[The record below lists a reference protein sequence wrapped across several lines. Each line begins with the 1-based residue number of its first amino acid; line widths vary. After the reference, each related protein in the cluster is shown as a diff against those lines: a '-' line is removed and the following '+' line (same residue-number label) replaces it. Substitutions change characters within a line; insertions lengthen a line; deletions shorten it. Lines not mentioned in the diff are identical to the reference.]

1 MRIISLSGLL
11 ILSSQLLTAQNLSY
25 EDSLQKRLFQDEKKT
40 IISGYGEAKF
50 NYDLR
55 YKTGT
60 ANFTRLVVFVG
71 HKFNEKISF
80 FSETEIEDA
89 KVEGG
94 EPGGE
99 IAIEQ
104 AYLKFDLNKNMYLQA
119 GLFIPRIGIL
129 NENHLPTTFN
139 GNDRTFTEQLLIPS
153 TWRELGVGLYGSC
166 EKFSGLN
173 YSLAILNGLN
183 SSAFE
188 NGTGIREGR
197 YEGRDATA
205 TNLAITGS
213 LQYFFSDIKLQLS
226 AYYGGSAGLSQR
238 EADSLQLNSGIF
250 GTPVALGE
258 FNIQYNKDRFSLRAL
273 GTAIQIPDADKIN
286 RAYANNTA
294 ETLIGGY
301 GEIAFD
307 LLAAKNKKLD
317 LFLRYENFNL
327 NNKIPENGIENGLLN
342 QQYIVTGLTFIPTG
356 GVAIKLDYV
365 FKKTGDPNPALVIN
379 PFPQAPQYYNT
390 NSFINIGIGYSF

>member
-55 YKTGT
+55 YKTGA

>member
-1 MRIISLSGLL
+1 MRSIFLFGLL
-11 ILSSQLLTAQNLSY
+11 ILTSQLLTGQSLSY
-25 EDSLQKRLFQDEKKT
+25 EDSLQKGLLQGEKKT

-60 ANFTRLVVFVG
+60 ANFTRFVLFVG
-71 HKFNEKISF
+71 HKFNDKISF

-89 KVEGG
+89 KIEGG

-104 AYLKFDLNKNMYLQA
+104 AYLKFDLNKSMYLQG
-119 GLFIPRIGIL
+119 GLFIPRIGII

-139 GNDRTFTEQLLIPS
+139 GNDRPFMEQLLIPS
-153 TWRELGVGLYGSC
+153 TWRELGIGLYGTC
-166 EKFSGLN
+166 DRFSGLN
-173 YSLAILNGLN
+173 YSIAILNGLN
-183 SSAFE
+183 SAAFE

-197 YEGRDATA
+197 YEGREATA

-226 AYYGGSAGLSQR
+226 AYYGGSAGLSERQ
-238 EADSLQLNSGIF
+238 ADSLQLNSGVF

-258 FNIQYNKDRFSLRAL
+258 LDAQYNKDRFSLRAL
-273 GTAIQIPDADKIN
+273 VSAIQIPDAGKIN

-307 LLAAKNKKLD
+307 LLAAKDKKLD
-317 LFLRYENFNL
+317 LFLRYENFDL
-327 NNKIPENGIENGLLN
+327 NSKIPENGIENGLLK
-342 QQYIVTGLTFIPTG
+342 QQYLVTGLTFIPAG
-356 GVAIKLDYV
+356 GVAIKFDYV
-365 FKKTGDPNPALVIN
+365 FRKTGDPNPALVIN
-379 PFPQAPQYYNT
+379 PYPQAPPYYNT